1 MDVRQCIFDALLHE
15 SNQLR
20 EEIRLLQGVQ
30 RRMVFSVVGIVG
42 ASVPIVTLLL
52 NFESFSGG
60 RELYLAILF
69 GCLSTIVLIFM
80 GIYLS
85 FYFSISR
92 ISEYLNSK
100 ISTDINIL
108 IGSTSEIHVL
118 MWENWLREEY
128 RDSIVGKLIVTSSA
142 VAEFGCMMFIFLISE
157 AVWVTIA
164 LDLAQF
170 QRFFALIM
178 VFHAFFLIS
187 ACLVSVAVIR
197 KASEVRQLKE
207 C

>member
-20 EEIRLLQGVQ
+20 EEIRLLQGAQ

-52 NFESFSGG
+52 NFESFSSS

-69 GCLSTIVLIFM
+69 VCLSTIVLIFM

-85 FYFSISR
+85 FYLSISR
-92 ISEYLNSK
+92 ISEYLNEK
-100 ISTDINIL
+100 ISVDINKL
-108 IGSTSEIHVL
+108 IGDSSEFHVL
-118 MWENWLREEY
+118 MWENWLKEKY
-128 RDSIVGKLIVTSSA
+128 RNSIDGKLIVTSSA

-157 AVWVTIA
+157 AVWMIIA
-164 LDLAQF
+164 FDLVQF
-170 QRFFALIM
+170 QTFLAPIM
-178 VFHAFFLIS
+178 MVHAFFLIS
-187 ACLVSVAVIR
+187 ACLVSVAALR
-197 KASEVRQLKE
+197 KASELRRLE
-207 C
+207 AC